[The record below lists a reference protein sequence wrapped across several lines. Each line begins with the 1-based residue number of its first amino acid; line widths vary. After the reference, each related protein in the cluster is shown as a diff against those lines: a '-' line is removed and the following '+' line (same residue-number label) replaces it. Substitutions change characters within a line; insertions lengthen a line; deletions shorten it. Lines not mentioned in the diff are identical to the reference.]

1 MITWNPWH
9 GCRKISAGCQNC
21 YMYRMDTAY
30 DRDPTIIKKTSNFD
44 LPIKKKRDKSYKI
57 PLNYEVFTCGTSDFF
72 IEEADEWRKDAWAY
86 IKARS
91 DLHFLIITKRID
103 RFFVSLPDD
112 WEDGYEHV
120 AIGCTVENQD
130 RADYRLPIFLDAPIK
145 HRSIICE
152 PILEKIDLEKY
163 VDKHLI
169 EQVLVG
175 GESGNNARVC
185 DYDWVLSIRS
195 ICVEKDVSFYFKQT
209 GARFKKDGKIYRIP
223 RKLQHEQARKSNLS
237 F

>member
-30 DRDPTIIKKTSNFD
+30 ERDSTIIKKTSNFD
-44 LPIKKKRDKSYKI
+44 LPIKKKRDKNYKI
-57 PLNYEVFTCGTSDFF
+57 PLHYEVFTCGTSDFF
-72 IEEADEWRKDAWAY
+72 IEEADEWRKDAWRY
-86 IKARS
+86 IKQRS
-91 DLHFLIITKRID
+91 DLRFLIITKRID
-103 RFFVSLPDD
+103 RFFVSLPND
-112 WEDGYEHV
+112 WGDGYEHV

-130 RADYRLPIFLDAPIK
+130 RADYRLPIFLNAPIK

-163 VDKHLI
+163 VDKHFI

-185 DYDWVLSIRS
+185 DYDWVLAIRQ
-195 ICVEKDVSFYFKQT
+195 ICVVKEVSFYFKQT

-223 RKLQHEQARKSNLS
+223 RKLQHEQARKANLS